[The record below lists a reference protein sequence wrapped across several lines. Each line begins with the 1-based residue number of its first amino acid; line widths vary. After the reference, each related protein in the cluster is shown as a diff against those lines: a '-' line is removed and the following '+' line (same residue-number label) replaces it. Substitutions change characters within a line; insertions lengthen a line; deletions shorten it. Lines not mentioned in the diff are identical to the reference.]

1 MFYNYIQHV
10 KTLGYNLLKKIINM
24 IAEKLLKLIE
34 PDRKLLEYLT
44 YVIPQKNLELNEL
57 IKEVCI
63 IWRSMIIRENID
75 LLDTIYRQL
84 QDIESA
90 HKYILVTDP
99 ETINLYKQLYE
110 EDLPNIL
117 SKYIRIYRIYKIFE
131 KVDNKKLSMEEL
143 HNILSTMILE
153 LQEELE
159 KFSVKQ
165 DNAINFIDMKQL
177 NDIESMNIL
186 KYVSFI
192 PEIDF
197 ILNGF
202 SEGFYLFAGT
212 LGSGKSSLLL
222 NLLLGFNIFVNLFE
236 DDLKEKV
243 TNGLKPSVIYIT
255 VENTYEQTLLRL
267 KAILN
272 DSSPI
277 SIVNRDTPLKTLTE
291 LIGLDKL
298 IIVNLLYEQATMS
311 NIEKMIKQI
320 INSGYH
326 PTVIIFDYMDE
337 IHILEN
343 IEYRHKFGLVSRFL
357 RNLALKYKSVVI
369 TATQLN
375 RKAFDGKISIATL
388 SESIEHAKK
397 ADAIIMLVTGKTTL
411 NNIKLANYRDIFNNT
426 KNDQVRPNDPFS
438 SIVRNSSN
446 EFPAMFLSVQKNRY
460 NLILSD
466 IGILTSPNCKV
477 GFTSLIECLN
487 FDISIGITNLKS
499 KFIDKKIFSGIINES
514 NLFIKQIDSCY
525 GKTASGFYDI
535 SITNDIKS
543 YNVIFNARAAYNEII
558 KRIKEY
564 KESEKEK
571 ENKLPGQITQ
581 NNQDNVINN
590 YADNTVTEFENDVDL
605 TI

>member
-525 GKTASGFYDI
+525 GKTASGYYDI